1 MTAETTTEPVI
12 LSFPTILQNSKL
24 TSRFAHLSLNQD
36 EDQAAKRA
44 RRTPNRAGGRV
55 GNEGK
60 RWSRIRDNNAF
71 TSNPHVV
78 QPQARDHRIE
88 YSYPRTTFPA
98 PLPPY
103 LKRSSSAPSPPLP
116 SNDSHSSMAGQFS
129 VSLKGMRRDLRRHG
143 GRASRLVQEIEEHLL
158 RWLDS
163 IYIDLNPENT
173 TAERYEFPG
182 LAIDEQAS
190 ISEVSR
196 SPTKLV
202 WYIEQD
208 AFARYVVHCC
218 CRYHNIVSFSK
229 VEDHS
234 DKRLTHLLRPN
245 QTRFAVQKSLAQVY
259 TPPVSDIDYASS
271 VAPDTESLYD
281 SDIHSDLGD
290 SLVLEHPTTTNS
302 LPVLA
307 EESLPSRFSDM
318 HITHP
323 PDEPTLSSDAEGEF
337 ETDDAASAMS
347 ESWFQL
353 QPSSSIIVEDAED
366 RTPCRMDSLAVRLA
380 HRTPSISPRRPFPKQ
395 QPRTVPQLPIHS
407 GSAQSFWSYL
417 FA

>member
-1 MTAETTTEPVI
+1 
-12 LSFPTILQNSKL
+12 
-24 TSRFAHLSLNQD
+24 
-36 EDQAAKRA
+36 
-44 RRTPNRAGGRV
+44 
-55 GNEGK
+55 
-60 RWSRIRDNNAF
+60 
-71 TSNPHVV
+71 
-78 QPQARDHRIE
+78 
-88 YSYPRTTFPA
+88 
-98 PLPPY
+98 
-103 LKRSSSAPSPPLP
+103 
-116 SNDSHSSMAGQFS
+116 MAGQFS

-218 CRYHNIVSFSK
+218 CRYHNIVSYSKSSLAQCEQLSRPVRLIGK

-234 DKRLTHLLRPN
+234 DKRFTHLLRPN
-245 QTRFAVQKSLAQVY
+245 QTRFAVQKALAQVY

-366 RTPCRMDSLAVRLA
+366 RTPRRMDPLAVRLA